1 MRTRAPRPAR
11 GGAEAAQPPLVS
23 LAEITEIE
31 LRLLKRVRELT
42 LGDHASLFHGTGVD
56 FVGLRDWQAGDRF
69 ESIDW
74 PQSSLTNFSPLV
86 VREFEQPSTASVVM
100 IADASLST
108 RCGAGSGSIAR
119 GDAHGRS
126 GARPGPT
133 LANADAAARTGTGA
147 AADGRERDAGGAG
160 ERSTAAI
167 IARTIATIGLSA
179 VFFQD
184 SIGLIT
190 FDGACER
197 LSGLRP
203 RVGKT
208 QVIHCLDA
216 YQGGL
221 GLEELRAGDSL
232 SASLAGFL
240 RKTSLVPVV
249 SDFLFD
255 NAAVV
260 IGELARLGA
269 MHDVFIALVDAGAAF
284 DLPVASAGWIDA
296 FDIETGRTR
305 LMSRGELSRMVA
317 RVRAWQDD
325 VTRTAKSAGL
335 DVVRLSAEA
344 VDFDLALAEFV
355 VERRLRRM

>member
-1 MRTRAPRPAR
+1 MRTRAPRPPR
-11 GGAEAAQPPLVS
+11 GGAEATQPPLVS

-86 VREFEQPSTASVVM
+86 VREFEQPSTASVVL

-108 RCGAGSGSIAR
+108 RCGAGSGPVESSDGTAVP
-119 GDAHGRS
+119 
-126 GARPGPT
+126 GAR
-133 LANADAAARTGTGA
+133 ADAAARTGASA
-147 AADGRERDAGGAG
+147 AADGRGRDTDGAG
-160 ERSTAAI
+160 ARSTAAT
-167 IARTIATIGLSA
+167 IARAIATIGLSA

-255 NAAVV
+255 NAAAV

-284 DLPVASAGWIDA
+284 DLPLASAGWIDA

-305 LMSRGELSRMVA
+305 LMSRGELSRMAA

-325 VTRTAKSAGL
+325 VARTAKSAGL
-335 DVVRLSAEA
+335 DVVRLGAEA